1 MSILISAPSVL
12 LRTLENGGKMATIN
26 NLHKSISEM
35 SDDEL
40 LDLLKQ
46 VRASRRITKA
56 TTKPR
61 NATSRK
67 PAAPPKGLTQ
77 EAKAALILELEEML
91 K

>member
-1 MSILISAPSVL
+1 
-12 LRTLENGGKMATIN
+12 MAIIDD
-26 NLHKSISEM
+26 LHKSVSEM

-56 TTKPR
+56 TTKPQ

-67 PAAPPKGLTQ
+67 PAAPPKGLSQ
-77 EAKAALILELEEML
+77 AAMATLIRELEETIR
-91 K
+91 

>member
-1 MSILISAPSVL
+1 MS
-12 LRTLENGGKMATIN
+12 TID

-35 SDDEL
+35 PDDEL

-61 NATSRK
+61 NATTRK
-67 PAAPPKGLTQ
+67 SAAPPKGLTQ
-77 EAKAALILELEEML
+77 EARAALVQELEEMMR
-91 K
+91 

>member
-1 MSILISAPSVL
+1 
-12 LRTLENGGKMATIN
+12 MATIDG
-26 NLHKSISEM
+26 LHRSVSEM

-46 VRASRRITKA
+46 VRASRRVTKA
-56 TTKPR
+56 TSKSQ

-77 EAKAALILELEEML
+77 EAKAALIRELEEML

>member
-1 MSILISAPSVL
+1 
-12 LRTLENGGKMATIN
+12 MATID

-46 VRASRRITKA
+46 VRASRRVTKT
-56 TTKPR
+56 TTKSQ

-77 EAKAALILELEEML
+77 EAKAALIRELEDMI

>member
-1 MSILISAPSVL
+1 MHP
-12 LRTLENGGKMATIN
+12 RFQDGGKMATID

-46 VRASRRITKA
+46 VRASRRVTKA
-56 TTKPR
+56 TSKPQ

-67 PAAPPKGLTQ
+67 SAAPPKGLTQ
-77 EAKAALILELEEML
+77 AAMATLIRELEETIR
-91 K
+91 